1 MNTIEMRNTHL
12 KRNKNALYKDIYV
25 DGMPFQASLKKR
37 YPLEFSTGRYREEFI
52 PRLMSKWNNI
62 NHSSEIQNLNIIA
75 PIYGCHD
82 NCCMYLFAE
91 IEYTDAEVK
100 WLRIAQDS
108 NHLGIKNN
116 EMEPLVWLNDFKNLV
131 FDKSEYQ
138 KICC

>member
-1 MNTIEMRNTHL
+1 
-12 KRNKNALYKDIYV
+12 
-25 DGMPFQASLKKR
+25 
-37 YPLEFSTGRYREEFI
+37 
-52 PRLMSKWNNI
+52 MSKWNNI